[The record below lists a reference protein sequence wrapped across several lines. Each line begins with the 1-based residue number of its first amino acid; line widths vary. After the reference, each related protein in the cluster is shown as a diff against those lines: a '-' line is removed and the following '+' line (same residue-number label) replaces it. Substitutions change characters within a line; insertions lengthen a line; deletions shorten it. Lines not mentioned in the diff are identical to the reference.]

1 MIHVLFNADNN
12 VIEPCKNVMRQV
24 MAHVSDDVTFH
35 IMGTEFES
43 EYNTIF
49 YDAPDLSVFKHTGEH
64 GHITK
69 TACYRLFAP
78 FIKGLDK
85 VIYLDTCKLEKPTD
99 VETIKALRKEALGSI
114 YSWINDTYFVYV
126 DRIKAAE
133 NVDLMGDIKSETFN
147 RFNDTPQ
154 ASSTGFD
161 DDAHATNTT
170 KTTTSSAGGT
180 PVSRLSEVYSFIR
193 NQYKLWADDFI
204 QKFTVIE

>member
-1 MIHVLFNADNN
+1 MYRHYYTLPELFIPEAGETIEDFRDPMWAMTEDKGFYTIINHISGLSFAEDDEYTKRLMQKYIWPEMWNA
-12 VIEPCKNVMRQV
+12 
-24 MAHVSDDVTFH
+24 
-35 IMGTEFES
+35 
-43 EYNTIF
+43 
-49 YDAPDLSVFKHTGEH
+49 
-64 GHITK
+64 
-69 TACYRLFAP
+69 
-78 FIKGLDK
+78 K
-85 VIYLDTCKLEKPTD
+85 VIYLDTCKREKPVD

-114 YSWINDTYFVYV
+114 YKWLNDTYFVYV

-170 KTTTSSAGGT
+170 KTITSSAGGT
-180 PVSRLSEVYSFIR
+180 AAARLSEVYRFIR

-204 QKFTVIE
+204 QKFTIIE